1 MKDLE
6 EYSFVLAGGLSA
18 ENICEA
24 LECKPAI
31 LDVNSKVE
39 VNNKKNKKLVEEVVN
54 LVKKG
59 K

>member
-1 MKDLE
+1 M
-6 EYSFVLAGGLSA
+6 LAGGLSA